1 MEIHFLIKLFLI
13 MWREKMNKF
22 QEVKRQLT
30 NEQVARRYLGVPEKQ
45 TSTGLWYKSP
55 FRQER
60 TASFCVSK
68 KGIHDFGSSEHYDM
82 IAFVERYF
90 NVTPNQAID
99 LLCQDFG
106 LTINNPYRNKQATE
120 NLKKKREEEQEIKRK
135 VSEWYSKEMQKACE
149 QLQDVKSCIKVLE
162 RTTYFEALGIL
173 YSQEVR
179 LEIRFEIL
187 SEIAKDEQKQTKMYL
202 EEL

>member
-1 MEIHFLIKLFLI
+1 
-13 MWREKMNKF
+13 MNKF
-22 QEVKRQLT
+22 QEVKSQLT
-30 NEQVARRYLGVPEKQ
+30 NEQVARRYLGTPEKQ

-82 IAFVERYF
+82 IAFVEKYF

-106 LTINNPYRNKQATE
+106 LTINNPYRNKQVTE

-135 VSEWYSKEMQKACE
+135 VSEWYSKEMQRVCE

-162 RTTYFEALGIL
+162 KTTYFEALGIL

-187 SEIAKDEQKQTKMYL
+187 SAIAKDEQKQTKMYL

>member
-1 MEIHFLIKLFLI
+1 
-13 MWREKMNKF
+13 MNKF
-22 QEVKRQLT
+22 QEVKSQLT
-30 NEQVARRYLGVPEKQ
+30 NEQVARRYLGAPEKQ

-55 FRQER
+55 FRQEH

-99 LLCQDFG
+99 LLCQDFR
-106 LTINNPYRNKQATE
+106 LTINNPYRNKQVIE

-135 VSEWYSKEMQKACE
+135 VSEWYSKEMQKVCE

-162 RTTYFEALGIL
+162 KTTYFEALGIL

-187 SEIAKDEQKQTKMYL
+187 SAIAKDEQKQTKMYL